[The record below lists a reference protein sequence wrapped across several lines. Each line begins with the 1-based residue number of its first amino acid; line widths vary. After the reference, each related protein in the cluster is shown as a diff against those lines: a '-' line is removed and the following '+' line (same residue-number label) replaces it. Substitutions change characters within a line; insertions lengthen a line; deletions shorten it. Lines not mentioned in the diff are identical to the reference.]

1 MNNNNNTATT
11 TDVVE
16 RRREVRIPRAPGKF
30 VLSLCDAPQSEG
42 EFQHPREVERLARQ
56 GASFL
61 EKIVKGLEADE
72 GPRSGRKLTVAE
84 RKLIAHGAVILKGC
98 HGDHEVHMAARAAK
112 IMDGTDGPI
121 EVQGVSQKQAAIR
134 ACQRA
139 VNLLRG
145 KVVPFARW
153 ARDYLAVQNR
163 AGAPPVTGGRE
174 VRLLGTL
181 FPASFLEVAT
191 RATAEAMVAEVD
203 ASVAELVANA

>member
-1 MNNNNNTATT
+1 MSNNNTTAAAHI
-11 TDVVE
+11 VE
-16 RRREVRIPRAPGKF
+16 RRREVRIPRQPGKF
-30 VLSLCDAPQSEG
+30 VLSICDTPQSEG

-61 EKIVKGLEADE
+61 EKIIRGLEADE

-84 RKLIAHGAVILKGC
+84 RKLIAHGAVVLKGC

-112 IMDGTDGPI
+112 IMDGTDGPV
-121 EVQGVSQKQAAIR
+121 EVQGITQKQAAIR

-153 ARDYLAVQNR
+153 ARDYLAVKDK
-163 AGAPPVTGGRE
+163 AGAAPVTGGKDL
-174 VRLLGTL
+174 RLLGTL